1 MNYRRNGSI
10 LANTISLRFSLFIDV
25 SISLEFIFSND
36 TVSG

>member
-1 MNYRRNGSI
+1 MNYRRNDSI
-10 LANTISLRFSLFIDV
+10 LANTISLRFNLFIDV